1 MDVIEIISS
10 VFIKCSKLDINTKDE
25 LLGILWALS
34 IHKPKKILVRI
45 FDKNID
51 QDDFIDFISNIKMFD
66 LDSKGDIR
74 RLVKDNGIKVNNQ
87 IPPQKISDIKW
98 LSVDN
103 IDFAIIKKG
112 KNDFDFIFK

>member
-1 MDVIEIISS
+1 
-10 VFIKCSKLDINTKDE
+10 
-25 LLGILWALS
+25 LWALG

-66 LDSKGDIR
+66 LESKADIR
-74 RLVKDNGIKVNNQ
+74 RLIKGNGIKVNNLN
-87 IPPQKISDIKW
+87 PPQKISDIKW

-112 KNDFDFIFK
+112 KNDFDFIFKKFVL